1 MESKETPLT
10 NRVLLEG
17 EVREQCPGHTKDKSM
32 QTCYMLVF
40 HEQENISPIGN
51 WYTARVSIQ
60 VRAFGKLAQKLN
72 SRNLVG
78 SFVEVEGQLRRDVK
92 NDRVT
97 YHILAKDV
105 CVTSESALLAQDS

>member
-1 MESKETPLT
+1 
-10 NRVLLEG
+10 
-17 EVREQCPGHTKDKSM
+17 
-32 QTCYMLVF
+32 
-40 HEQENISPIGN
+40 
-51 WYTARVSIQ
+51 
-60 VRAFGKLAQKLN
+60 
-72 SRNLVG
+72 LVG